1 MGTIKK
7 EKYFSIVILAC
18 AVLFFIGATLMNF
31 KSQIQERMYDLE
43 VESMEEISM
52 QGSAVVEKNLE
63 SLSNTL
69 YGLAEYMTEEDILA
83 ENTMERLKHFLEKR
97 KLVEFQRLGLADAQG
112 NSRVTNGESL
122 NISDRKYFQT
132 CMQKK
137 EAALEVRESE
147 LIERRVIIL
156 AVPVLRGEEEEVI
169 GVLYGVME
177 LASLGLYENT
187 LLENEKQFIQIIDKQ
202 GNYILKEETGLLGK
216 RENIFDGL
224 SRVEGNTSVEEL
236 KEKISREERVFTQVW
251 GNGKEEIV
259 FFSPLKFN
267 DWCVVTIMDQAEVIS
282 ATDYILDK
290 DVYWL
295 TIKISAVLFILFGV
309 LLYYLYIEKKWIQE
323 YNKQLMFNE
332 QIFKIASQK
341 AEVMI
346 AIYSLETRELRFINN
361 TILPVELPQKLENAP
376 EEIKKYLGENPE
388 AEEKLDEIFNN
399 IDYAME
405 NKKMDLNVR
414 MYGELRCLRIQFFC
428 IVNEKGGIHQS
439 VGLVEDVTEE
449 NNLRKAAD
457 TDQLTAL
464 YNRRSGMEKIRAC
477 LQESKCQPGIIHAC
491 MILDLDYFKTLNDTL
506 GHQMGDQALQDVA
519 RILMQHF
526 REYDVISRLGGDEF
540 LVFMKNIP
548 ESVVEKNVNSL
559 LKKLHLEYSSGEK
572 KISISASAGVVLVRE
587 SRCEF
592 RELYHQADEA
602 LYQVKHKK
610 RGAYRIVEQGT
621 ENKRE

>member
-1 MGTIKK
+1 MGNIKK

-18 AVLFFIGATLMNF
+18 AVLFFIAATLMSF
-31 KSQIQERMYDLE
+31 KSQIQERMYDLQ

-83 ENTMERLKHFLEKR
+83 ENTMERLQHFLEKR

-112 NSRVTNGESL
+112 NSRVTNGESI

-132 CMQKK
+132 CIQQK
-137 EAALEVRESE
+137 EPALEVRNSE
-147 LIERRVIIL
+147 LVEKRVIIL
-156 AVPVLRGEEEEVI
+156 AIPILRGEEEQVI

-177 LASLGLYENT
+177 LASLSLYENT
-187 LLENEKQFIQIIDKQ
+187 LLEDEEQFIQIIDKQ
-202 GNYILKEETGLLGK
+202 GNYILKEETELLGK
-216 RENIFDGL
+216 WENIFDGL
-224 SRVEGNTSVEEL
+224 GRVKDNISVEEL
-236 KEKISREERVFTQVW
+236 KEKLEKEEQVFAQIW
-251 GNGKEEIV
+251 GDGKEEIV

-267 DWCVVTIMDQAEVIS
+267 DWCVVTIMDQAKVIK

-295 TIKISAVLFILFGV
+295 TIKIIAVLLLLSGV
-309 LLYYLYIEKKWIQE
+309 LLYYLYAEKRWIQE

-332 QIFKIASQK
+332 QIFQIASQK

-346 AIYSLETRELRFINN
+346 AIYSLKTRELRFINN
-361 TILPVELPQKLENAP
+361 KVLRVELPQKLENAP
-376 EEIKKYLGENPE
+376 EEIKKYLGENLE
-388 AEEKLDEIFNN
+388 AEEKLNEIFNN

-405 NKKMDLNVR
+405 NKKLDLNVI
-414 MYGELRCLRIQFFC
+414 MNGEKRCLRIQFFC
-428 IVNEKGGIHQS
+428 IVNEKGELSQS
-439 VGLVEDVTEE
+439 VGLIEDITEE

-464 YNRRSGMEKIRAC
+464 YNRRSGAEKIQAC
-477 LQESKCQPGIIHAC
+477 LQEGKCQPGIVHAC

-519 RILMQHF
+519 RILTQHF

-540 LVFMKNIP
+540 SVFMKNIP
-548 ESVVEKNVNSL
+548 ENVVEKNVASL

-572 KISISASAGVVLVRE
+572 KVFISASAGVVLVRE
-587 SRCEF
+587 PQCEL

-602 LYQVKHKK
+602 LYQVKHEK
-610 RGAYRIVEQGT
+610 RGNYRIVEQGT
-621 ENKRE
+621 KTK